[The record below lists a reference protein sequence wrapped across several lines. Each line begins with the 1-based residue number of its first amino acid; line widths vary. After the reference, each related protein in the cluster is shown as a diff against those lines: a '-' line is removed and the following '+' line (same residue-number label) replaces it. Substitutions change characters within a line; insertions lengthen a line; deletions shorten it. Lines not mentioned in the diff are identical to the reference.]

1 MVDARKPTAA
11 GLYYPSAP
19 QVLARTVRELVDA
32 AAADARGQSPSH
44 PSPPSPRTK
53 RVQAIVAPHGRLAAS
68 GPIAAAAWARVI
80 PRAQQ
85 VRRVVILGPAHH
97 TVIGGVVAPFAEA
110 FETPLGPVP
119 VDRIAIEAAR
129 RWPELALAD
138 APHEHEHALEMQLPF
153 AQTVIEAPAIV
164 PLLVGDV
171 DDGELA
177 AALEAMWNDTTLI
190 VVSTDLS
197 RYHAAS
203 AAAALDEATAR
214 AVEALDPPAI
224 GPEQACGWIALRAL
238 LRVAAA
244 RDWTATRVGG
254 GFGTLW
260 TEESAPTEIDE
271 VTGFGAFALG

>member
-11 GLYYPSAP
+11 GVYYPSAP

-32 AAADARGQSPSH
+32 AVDAARSA
-44 PSPPSPRTK
+44 PRAK

-68 GPIAAAAWARVI
+68 GAVAAAAWARVV
-80 PRAQQ
+80 PRAPQI
-85 VRRVVILGPAHH
+85 RRIVILGPAHH
-97 TVIGGVVAPFAEA
+97 TVIAGVAAPFAEA
-110 FETPLGPVP
+110 FETPLGAVP

-129 RWPELALAD
+129 RWPELTLAD

-153 AQTVIEAPAIV
+153 AQTVVESPAIV

-177 AALEAMWNDTTLI
+177 TALEAIWNDATLI
-190 VVSTDLS
+190 VVSTDMS
-197 RYHAAS
+197 RYHEAAT
-203 AAAALDEATAR
+203 AAALDEATAR

-244 RDWTATRVGG
+244 RQWTATRVAAGS
-254 GFGTLW
+254 GTLL
-260 TEESAPTEIDE
+260 TSESAPPEADE
-271 VTGFGAFALG
+271 VTGYGAFVLG